1 MYVVLVSCKC
11 YLLSEV
17 LKYACLLELCY
28 TSVTTLFTLSTLSTL
43 SALSTLLSRL
53 SRKLMTLPYLQ
64 VCITQVCGFM

>member
-17 LKYACLLELCY
+17 LKYAFLLELCY
-28 TSVTTLFTLSTLSTL
+28 TSVTTLFTLSTL

-64 VCITQVCGFM
+64 VCITKVCGFM